1 MAALPNHTL
10 LEKESADSEND
21 RRRPN
26 TPLPTIEGVAPS
38 RVRVRGGPW
47 RNTLEF
53 LEGRFP
59 AVKSATWIER
69 MGQGKVVN
77 ENGVPLTAE
86 SPCRT
91 GGFVFYYR
99 ELEQE
104 SPIPFAEE
112 ILYQDDHILVA
123 DKPHF
128 LPVTPS
134 GSFLRETLLVRLKK
148 QLKLEHLVPLHR
160 IDRETTGLVVFSHNT
175 ASRGDYASL
184 FRTHKVRKIYE
195 ALAPPL
201 PGGRFPMTYR
211 SCIARGE
218 PFFRMKEIG
227 AVPNS
232 ETIIDVVKKVG
243 PTVLYR
249 LIPVTGRKHQLRLH
263 LSSLGIPI
271 RNDRLYPKIQPY
283 KADEFSSPLQL
294 LAKSIAFRDPL
305 TGRVRT
311 FESRRQ
317 MQEVHR

>member
-1 MAALPNHTL
+1 MAARPNHTPL
-10 LEKESADSEND
+10 KKESTDSEND
-21 RRRPN
+21 GGGPN
-26 TPLPTIEGVAPS
+26 APLPTIEGIAPS
-38 RVRVRGGPW
+38 RARVRGGPW
-47 RNTLEF
+47 RNMLEF
-53 LEGRFP
+53 LENRFP
-59 AVKSATWIER
+59 AMNSATWIER
-69 MGQGKVVN
+69 MGKGKVVN
-77 ENGVPLTAE
+77 ENGIPLSAE

-99 ELEQE
+99 EPGQE
-104 SPIPFAEE
+104 PSIPFAEE

-123 DKPHF
+123 DKPHC

-134 GSFLRETLLVRLKK
+134 GRFLRETLLVRLKK

-160 IDRETTGLVVFSHNT
+160 IDRETAGLVVFSHNL

-184 FRTHKVRKIYE
+184 FRTRKVSKIYE

-201 PGGRFPMTYR
+201 PGGRFPITYR
-211 SCIARGE
+211 SCLARGE
-218 PFFRMKEIG
+218 PFFRMKEID

-243 PTVLYR
+243 PTVLYH

-271 RNDRLYPKIQPY
+271 KNDRLYPDIQPH
-283 KADEFSSPLQL
+283 KGDEFSSPLQL

-317 MQEVHR
+317 MQEVH